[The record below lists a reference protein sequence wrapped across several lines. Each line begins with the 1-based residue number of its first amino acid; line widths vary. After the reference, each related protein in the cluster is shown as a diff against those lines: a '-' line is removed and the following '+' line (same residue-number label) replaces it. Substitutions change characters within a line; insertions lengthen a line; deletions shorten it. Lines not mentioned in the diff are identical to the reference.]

1 MEDYNS
7 FYKNLLDNLYDGVYF
22 VDRNLRITYWNKGAE
37 RISGFSSSE
46 VVGTRCTYT
55 LMAIDEHGRSLC
67 GELCPLA
74 KTLADGIPRDMEVYI
89 HHRDGYRVPVLVRVA
104 PILDAQGHIIGGV
117 EIFSDNSSKVA
128 ALRRVRELEEVA
140 YIDLLTGLANRRY
153 AEISLRARLDEMP
166 RYGWTFGIL
175 LSDVDHFRRIND
187 RYGREGGNKVL
198 QMVSQTLLKNTRS
211 FDLVGRWGRQEF
223 ICIIVSVDKGQL
235 HSIAERF
242 RMLVEQSSLPVG
254 SDVVRVTTS
263 IGATLARPD
272 DTAATLLARADKLMY
287 QSKASG
293 GNRISMD

>member
-1 MEDYNS
+1 MEDHNA
-7 FYKNLLDNLYDGVYF
+7 FYKILLDNLYDGVYF

-187 RYGREGGNKVL
+187 RYGREVGNKVL
-198 QMVSQTLLKNTRS
+198 KMVSQTLLKNTRS
-211 FDLVGRWGRQEF
+211 FDLVGRWGGQEF

-254 SDVVRVTTS
+254 SDVVRVTIS

-293 GNRISMD
+293 GNRISVD